1 MMKWFSFVSKRSKV
15 TVTSNI
21 QQKYSGQYSAPQF
34 RSSDLAGVCVSVC
47 VEAYNH
53 KAVIFCEVLSKCVG
67 SLIINYFS

>member
-47 VEAYNH
+47 GGIQPQSGH
-53 KAVIFCEVLSKCVG
+53 FLRD
-67 SLIINYFS
+67 SL